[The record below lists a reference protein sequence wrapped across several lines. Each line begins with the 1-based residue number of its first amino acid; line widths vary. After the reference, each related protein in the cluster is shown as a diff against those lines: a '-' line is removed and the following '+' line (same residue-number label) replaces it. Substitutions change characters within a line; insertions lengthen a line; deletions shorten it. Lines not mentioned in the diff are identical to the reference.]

1 MSGVSRPGSSAGG
14 RPDALRT
21 ALSTPRTARTARPVS
36 STSGRFVRLGTA
48 SMLSQPDGPFIN
60 MARLNVGKYA
70 SRPNIAKALFEYILY
85 HENRVREAM
94 DLAAQGNDNII
105 IKFRVDKNYIFESI
119 LLPIDIDQN
128 YFLGITSFKVRGLVL
143 EGCTW

>member
-14 RPDALRT
+14 RPTTMSA

-36 STSGRFVRLGTA
+36 AASGRFVRLGTA

-70 SRPNIAKALFEYILY
+70 GRPNIAKALFEYILY

-94 DLAAQGNDNII
+94 DLAAQ
-105 IKFRVDKNYIFESI
+105 V
-119 LLPIDIDQN
+119 
-128 YFLGITSFKVRGLVL
+128 
-143 EGCTW
+143 

>member
-1 MSGVSRPGSSAGG
+1 MSGVSRPGSSVGG

-70 SRPNIAKALFEYILY
+70 SRPTIAKALFEYILY

-94 DLAAQGNDNII
+94 DLASQVMATSIYKLSYSHMQNL
-105 IKFRVDKNYIFESI
+105 VYI
-119 LLPIDIDQN
+119 LLKSYDLAIN
-128 YFLGITSFKVRGLVL
+128 M
-143 EGCTW
+143 

>member
-94 DLAAQGNDNII
+94 DLAAQVNDNII

>member
-94 DLAAQGNDNII
+94 DLAAQVNDNII
-105 IKFRVDKNYIFESI
+105 IKFRVDK
-119 LLPIDIDQN
+119 
-128 YFLGITSFKVRGLVL
+128 ITYLKVYCCQL
-143 EGCTW
+143 T

>member
-1 MSGVSRPGSSAGG
+1 MSGVSRPGSSVGG

-70 SRPNIAKALFEYILY
+70 SRPTIAKALFEYILY

-94 DLAAQGNDNII
+94 DLASQVTA
-105 IKFRVDKNYIFESI
+105 I
-119 LLPIDIDQN
+119 LISKLL
-128 YFLGITSFKVRGLVL
+128 YS
-143 EGCTW
+143 

>member
-94 DLAAQGNDNII
+94 DLAAQVCNVSLPGTCDTSVNIHNI
-105 IKFRVDKNYIFESI
+105 
-119 LLPIDIDQN
+119 
-128 YFLGITSFKVRGLVL
+128 
-143 EGCTW
+143 

>member
-14 RPDALRT
+14 RPNTMSA

-36 STSGRFVRLGTA
+36 SASGRFVRLGTA
-48 SMLSQPDGPFIN
+48 SMLSQADGPFIN
-60 MARLNVGKYA
+60 MARLNIGKYA

-94 DLAAQGNDNII
+94 DLAAQ
-105 IKFRVDKNYIFESI
+105 V
-119 LLPIDIDQN
+119 
-128 YFLGITSFKVRGLVL
+128 
-143 EGCTW
+143 

>member
-60 MARLNVGKYA
+60 MARLNIGKYA

-94 DLAAQGNDNII
+94 DLAAQVNDNII
-105 IKFRVDKNYIFESI
+105 IKFRVIFESI

>member
-1 MSGVSRPGSSAGG
+1 MHAYELGVKIGRPMSGVSRPGSSAGG

-94 DLAAQGNDNII
+94 DLASQVVIYQGD
-105 IKFRVDKNYIFESI
+105 FQ
-119 LLPIDIDQN
+119 DIGLK
-128 YFLGITSFKVRGLVL
+128 LGGVYS
-143 EGCTW
+143 

>member
-94 DLAAQGNDNII
+94 DLAAQVNDNII
-105 IKFRVDKNYIFESI
+105 IEFRGHKMYNTYLKVYCCQLTHTKNIF
-119 LLPIDIDQN
+119 
-128 YFLGITSFKVRGLVL
+128 
-143 EGCTW
+143 